1 MPLVQFKRPLDHY
14 AVGDVVELS
23 KDEKKRVDEYA
34 KIHKVD
40 EPYKSVSKKE
50 AEDLGGSGS
59 VEAEAREQVDHN
71 GKRVLSDE
79 AYKDDPEPQT
89 PLRGDGTVSVQNSEV
104 ATGQVSPDESE
115 GAHREVT
122 KEQKKAAKEAA
133 KKEKEAQ
140 KNAQSNDNK

>member
-1 MPLVQFKRPLDHY
+1 MPLVQFQKPLDHY

-34 KIHKVD
+34 EVNKVD
-40 EPYKSVSKKE
+40 SPYKTVSKKE
-50 AEDLGGSGS
+50 ATDLGGSGT
-59 VEAEAREQVDHN
+59 VEPEAREQFDHN
-71 GKRVLSDE
+71 GNSLTT
-79 AYKDDPEPQT
+79 KDDPEPQT
-89 PLRGDGTVSVQNSEV
+89 PLKGDGTVSVQNSEV

-122 KEQKKAAKEAA
+122 KDQKKAAKEAA
-133 KKEKEAQ
+133 RKEKEAQ